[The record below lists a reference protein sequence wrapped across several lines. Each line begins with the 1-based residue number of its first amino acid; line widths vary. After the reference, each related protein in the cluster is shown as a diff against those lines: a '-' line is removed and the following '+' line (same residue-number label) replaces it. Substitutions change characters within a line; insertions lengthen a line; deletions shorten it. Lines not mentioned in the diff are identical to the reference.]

1 MGTITVVG
9 QLKVF
14 GLSIVLGVAF
24 CLFYDLFRALHIK
37 LVKSFVA
44 VFVTDVLYWLIL
56 FPVTHSFLLLFCK
69 GNVRAY
75 VLFGILIGFV
85 CCRLTLSKP
94 FLKILLLIID
104 LIGKLFHLISLP
116 FLAFFSLLDTI
127 FNKLLQAAGNKLK
140 KIFKKR
146 KKLLKEHQ

>member
-14 GLSIVLGVAF
+14 GLSLVLGVAF
-24 CLFYDLFRALHIK
+24 CLLYDLFRALHIK
-37 LVKSFVA
+37 LVKSFAA

-75 VLFGILIGFV
+75 VLFGILLGFAF
-85 CCRLTLSKP
+85 CRFTISKLL
-94 FLKILLLIID
+94 LKILLLIID
-104 LIGKLFHLISLP
+104 LISKLLHLISLP

-127 FNKLLQAAGNKLK
+127 FNKLLCAVGNKLK
-140 KIFKKR
+140 KYLKKE
-146 KKLLKEHQ
+146 KSS